1 MSILKKFSY
10 ALTAA
15 AVMGATAHA
24 EDKQYLVGVN
34 SFGESAEYAHTLT
47 QEIQEHPW
55 VKDGKVK
62 IVVFDGKFDS
72 LLQSNAIDT
81 MITQKFDAIIMESFD
96 KDGSAA
102 PIEKAIDAGIPVI
115 GSALETSSEKITSQV
130 IVDDPLGGKMI
141 GDFMAERLKGQGNIV
156 ILEGPIGQSA
166 QISRRQGID
175 ASLAANTGIK
185 LIASKSANW
194 SRAEGQAVMENWLSA
209 YSGQI
214 NGVLSENDEM
224 ALGAIEAIKSA
235 GLDPK
240 DIPVIGIDGIPDGK
254 RAVQS
259 GEMYMSL
266 YKYAKAEGQGALDLA
281 LRQLVGEKYEPQSE
295 IWKSLKIDWAG
306 GTSKHYTVP
315 WLVLNH
321 ENIGKY
327 ID

>member
-1 MSILKKFSY
+1 MSVLKKFNY
-10 ALTAA
+10 LIAA
-15 AVMGATAHA
+15 GVLFGNAAHA
-24 EDKQYLVGVN
+24 EDQQYLIGVN

-47 QEIQEHPW
+47 EEIQAHPW
-55 VKDGKVK
+55 VVNGKVK
-62 IVVFDGKFDS
+62 IVVFDGKFDP

-96 KDGSAA
+96 KDASAA
-102 PIEKAIDAGIPVI
+102 PIEKAIDAGMPVI
-115 GSALETSSEKITSQV
+115 GSALETSSEKITSQI

-141 GDFMAERLKGQGNIV
+141 GDFMSERLKGKGNV
-156 ILEGPIGQSA
+156 VLLEGPIGQSA

-175 ASLAANTGIK
+175 VSLATNTGLK

-240 DIPVIGIDGIPDGK
+240 DIPVIAIDGIPDGK
-254 RAVQS
+254 RAIQN

-266 YKYAKAEGQGALDLA
+266 YKYAKAEGQGAIDLA
-281 LRQLVGEKYEPQSE
+281 LRNLVGESYEPQSE
-295 IWKSLKIDWAG
+295 IWKTLKIDWAG
-306 GTSKHYTVP
+306 GTAKHYTVP

-321 ENIGKY
+321 ENIGEY
-327 ID
+327 LD

>member
-1 MSILKKFSY
+1 MLQK
-10 ALTAA
+10 LTFA
-15 AVMGATAHA
+15 AVIAALAASPAIGK
-24 EDKQYLVGVN
+24 DKQFVIGVN

-47 QEIQEHPW
+47 EEIQQHPW
-55 VKDGKVK
+55 VLNGKVK
-62 IVVFDGKFDS
+62 IVVFDGKFDP

-96 KDGSAA
+96 REASSA

-115 GSALETSSEKITSQV
+115 GSALESSSDKITSQI

-141 GDFMAERLKGQGNIV
+141 GDFLAERLKGKGNIV
-156 ILEGPIGQSA
+156 VLEGPIGQSA
-166 QISRRQGID
+166 QISRRKGID
-175 ASLAANTGIK
+175 ASLAAHPGLK
-185 LIASKSANW
+185 LIASKSGNW

-235 GLDPK
+235 GLNPADV
-240 DIPVIGIDGIPDGK
+240 PVIGIDGIPDGK
-254 RAVQS
+254 RAIAD

-281 LRQLVGEKYEPQSE
+281 LRQLVGESYEPQSE
-295 IWKSLKIDWAG
+295 IWKSLNIDWAG

-315 WLVLNH
+315 WLTLNK
-321 ENIGKY
+321 ENIAKY
-327 ID
+327 MN